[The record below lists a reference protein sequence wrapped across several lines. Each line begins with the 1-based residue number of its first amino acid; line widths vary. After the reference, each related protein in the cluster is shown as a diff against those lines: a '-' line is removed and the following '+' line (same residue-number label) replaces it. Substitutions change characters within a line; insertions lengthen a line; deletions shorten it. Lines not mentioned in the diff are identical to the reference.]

1 MEVIEPRDEIGTR
14 ILLTP
19 GPLTTTKSVKEAM
32 LKDIGSWDADLVGL
46 VRDIRQGLLEVAGLG
61 EDYSCTLMQGSGT
74 FSVESVVSSVVPPT
88 GKALIIVNGAYG
100 ERLVS
105 MAEIHRIP
113 HTVLRYAEDRIP
125 VIEEIEREL
134 ARDSQIS
141 HVIVVHCETTTGIL
155 NPIHEIG
162 LLAKRYAKSTIVDAM
177 SSFGAYEID
186 MTASHIDHLISSA
199 NKCIEGVPG
208 FGFTL
213 SRREALLSAKDG
225 ARSLSLN
232 LYDQWQYFEKAGQ
245 FRYTPP
251 THVLLAFRQALS
263 EFKAEGGVQARGR
276 RYRENHR
283 VLMQGM
289 KKMGFRSFLDE
300 EIQSC
305 IITAYYYPE
314 SFNFQSFYDRLR
326 RRGYIIYPGKLTY
339 LDTFRIGTIGSIGNE
354 QIEGLL
360 EAIRSLQR

>member
-1 MEVIEPRDEIGTR
+1 
-14 ILLTP
+14 
-19 GPLTTTKSVKEAM
+19 
-32 LKDIGSWDADLVGL
+32 
-46 VRDIRQGLLEVAGLG
+46 
-61 EDYSCTLMQGSGT
+61 
-74 FSVESVVSSVVPPT
+74 
-88 GKALIIVNGAYG
+88 
-100 ERLVS
+100 

-125 VIEEIEREL
+125 VIEEVEREL
-134 ARDSQIS
+134 ASDSQIS

-162 LLAKRYAKSTIVDAM
+162 LLAKRYSKSTIVDAM

-263 EFKAEGGVQARGR
+263 EFKAEGGIQARGR

-300 EIQSC
+300 EIQSY
-305 IITAYYYPE
+305 IITAFYYPE

-326 RRGYIIYPGKLTY
+326 RHGYIIYPGKLTH
-339 LDTFRIGTIGSIGNE
+339 LDTFRIGTIGSIGKE

-360 EAIRSLQR
+360 EAIRSIQK